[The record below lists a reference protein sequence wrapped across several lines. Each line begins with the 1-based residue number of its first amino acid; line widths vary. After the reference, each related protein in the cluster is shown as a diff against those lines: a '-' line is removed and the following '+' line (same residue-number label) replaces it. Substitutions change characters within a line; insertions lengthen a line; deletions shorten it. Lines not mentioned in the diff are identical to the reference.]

1 MNVAWLDRSEA
12 PDLPL
17 AGSRSKY
24 TGVRDAHEGPGCAG
38 VGTEVGGE
46 RERERAYSRP
56 RCSSGGACVFLMM
69 PTVEVPTFAG
79 LPRRR
84 EGEQLAPRYL
94 DLERSSERD
103 VHDDDEREKRQ
114 AGRDLD
120 DDAQAS
126 VAR

>member
-1 MNVAWLDRSEA
+1 MKVPVVRVSGLSALKS
-12 PDLPL
+12 
-17 AGSRSKY
+17 
-24 TGVRDAHEGPGCAG
+24 GVRGNASGG
-38 VGTEVGGE
+38 VL
-46 RERERAYSRP
+46 AYSRP

-103 VHDDDEREKRQ
+103 VHDDDEREKRL